1 MQDEV
6 NQKVVTLCI
15 TGGKISARILK
26 NALVKLLRKME
37 QMKREQRQAAR
48 TSRQQKE
55 SAAYHG
61 KQSMEKLMKECF
73 QEKEKPQKEEAKEI
87 RYDTRE
93 HDWITEQG
101 LRYTRR
107 SCLFLSCKK

>member
-15 TGGKISARILK
+15 NGGKISARILK

-55 SAAYHG
+55 PVEYH
-61 KQSMEKLMKECF
+61 
-73 QEKEKPQKEEAKEI
+73 
-87 RYDTRE
+87 
-93 HDWITEQG
+93 
-101 LRYTRR
+101 
-107 SCLFLSCKK
+107 